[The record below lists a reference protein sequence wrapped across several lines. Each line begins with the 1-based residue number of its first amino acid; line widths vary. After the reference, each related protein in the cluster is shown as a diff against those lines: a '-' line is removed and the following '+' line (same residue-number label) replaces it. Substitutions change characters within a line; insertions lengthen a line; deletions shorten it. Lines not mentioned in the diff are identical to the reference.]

1 MRLTTYFYIRMVIVC
16 INIIFCIPLMNI
28 VSIYWSILYI
38 LTTIMNAYMLY
49 RDLLEFDN
57 KNKNKIKIKVNRKN
71 LQFVAPAA

>member
-1 MRLTTYFYIRMVIVC
+1 
-16 INIIFCIPLMNI
+16 MNI
-28 VSIYWSILYI
+28 VSIYWSIPYI